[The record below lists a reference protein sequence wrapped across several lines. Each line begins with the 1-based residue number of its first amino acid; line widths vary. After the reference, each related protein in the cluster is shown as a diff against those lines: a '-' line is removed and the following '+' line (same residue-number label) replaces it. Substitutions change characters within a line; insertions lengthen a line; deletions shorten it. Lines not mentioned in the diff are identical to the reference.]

1 MKTRPLLDLEKLRA
15 SFESGP
21 SRREPTIV
29 VSPVR
34 YAQSLLR
41 RIEQL
46 AGELKEIVERGH
58 RRYLILGKTLIR
70 TA

>member
-1 MKTRPLLDLEKLRA
+1 MGRA
-15 SFESGP
+15 AN
-21 SRREPTIV
+21 V

-46 AGELKEIVERGH
+46 AGELKEIVERGEVGFCS
-58 RRYLILGKTLIR
+58 LLV
-70 TA
+70 